1 MGRVVTAPLVIVRT
15 KEQGLIHLYVGQPVP
30 GNADPEDVK
39 RLAEEGFLGD
49 DSQETNT
56 TKAAPAEQSD
66 EPARPAG
73 NATKEEWAT
82 YAVDSGKATPD
93 EVKGLTRDE
102 LRGLYS

>member
-15 KEQGLIHLYVGQPVP
+15 KELGFVHLYSGQPVP
-30 GNADPEDVK
+30 GNADPKDVK

-49 DSQETNT
+49 ETSE
-56 TKAAPAEQSD
+56 TKAPPAEQPD

-82 YAVDSGKATPD
+82 YAVESGKATPD